1 MSKTMFFKFIL
12 TSKSELWLYNLERY
26 QVLVIIISKDL
37 LL

>member
-1 MSKTMFFKFIL
+1 MSKTMFLKFIL
-12 TSKSELWLYNLERY
+12 TSKSELWLYNPERY